1 MLLIT
6 STWAR
11 SVAMIAGL
19 GGYDLHG
26 DQCARRIVF
35 VKAESCGTAK
45 ITRDT
50 SPTVRPGQFIGK
62 DIRTV

>member
-1 MLLIT
+1 
-6 STWAR
+6 
-11 SVAMIAGL
+11 MIAGL